1 MRHPR
6 IIRNG
11 FTLIE
16 LLVVIAI
23 IAVLIGLL
31 VPAVQKVREAAN
43 RMSCTN
49 NLKQIGLALHSYEN
63 TRQCLPPSMTNRGVS
78 ALVLLLPFLE
88 QEAAYRVW
96 EPTFTTAGA
105 SWSGSN
111 VLPVLP
117 GYGVNPPAGF
127 PFANANPVKTFVCPS
142 APEHSSAKNM
152 PQFRVHGVRG
162 KHFPSGGIWDN
173 AAAPPT
179 FNATTYTFTTG
190 GGFGS
195 TISQT
200 AKTNYLPNIGY
211 MQNDLYIGAMRYNAN
226 GQGLPLASILD
237 GTSNTIGFCETAG
250 GLSFAGSVN
259 EGWNYFAYGHGYFA
273 SDFGTCPNSTNGNC
287 INTAAGRGLGAGL
300 PGSLHPG
307 GRINSLFMDGS
318 IRAINGGLNFSTY
331 VYISGVA
338 DGVSVNFD

>member
-1 MRHPR
+1 MLHFRTKR
-6 IIRNG
+6 IG

-43 RMSCTN
+43 RMTCTN
-49 NLKQIGLALHSYEN
+49 NMKQIGLALHNYESS
-63 TRQCLPPSMTNRGVS
+63 RQCLPPSMTNRGVS
-78 ALVLLLPFLE
+78 VLVLLLPFME

-105 SWSGSN
+105 SWWGSN

-117 GYGVNPPAGF
+117 AYGATPPAGS
-127 PFANANPVKTFVCPS
+127 PYANANAIKTFVCPS
-142 APEHSSAKNM
+142 APDHKSAVNM

-173 AAAPPT
+173 AAAPPA
-179 FNATTYTFTTG
+179 FNATTYTFTTAG
-190 GGFGS
+190 GSGA

-200 AKTNYLPNIGY
+200 ARTNYLPNIGY
-211 MQNDLYIGAMRYNAN
+211 MQNDLYIGAMQYNSSGRGIAFAN
-226 GQGLPLASILD
+226 ILD

-250 GLSFAGSVN
+250 GLSFAGTAN

-273 SDFGTCPNSTNGNC
+273 SDFGICPNSTNTNC
-287 INTAAGRGLGAGL
+287 NNTAAGKGLAAGL

-318 IRAINGGLNFSTY
+318 IRAINGSMDFSTY